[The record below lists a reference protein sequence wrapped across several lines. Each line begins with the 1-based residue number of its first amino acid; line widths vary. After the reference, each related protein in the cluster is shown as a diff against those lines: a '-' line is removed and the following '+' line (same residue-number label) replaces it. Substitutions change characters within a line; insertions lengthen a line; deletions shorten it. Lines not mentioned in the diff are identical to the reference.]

1 MNMNKI
7 LVASCFY
14 ELPIKIEQHLK
25 KMGLSAELTVAQSAD
40 EVLHALSEVH
50 YDGLFS
56 EYAINDIDIWKLS
69 ALVQSSRFND
79 YAVPL
84 YLVQESFETEI
95 PLILSNEYQFN
106 VIALEQLPEVLKK
119 PSIPDDFKP
128 TLLVIEDEPD
138 AANIAFHALE
148 GSYIIDIVRDG
159 QAGYQKWLEQ
169 RHDLILL
176 DLMLPGL
183 SGDQV
188 LAKIL
193 AVDSDQSVIVV
204 TAFSDIENHKKLMIN
219 GANEFLAKPYTLLD
233 LRRLCQFVCS
243 RAKLVSEIHYRE
255 DKLKQLSHQFWLWDQ
270 CVSKQDS
277 VSSERVRQ
285 RIQSIIPVIPPG
297 DDEQLE
303 LLQSVAL
310 R

>member
-1 MNMNKI
+1 MKKI
-7 LVASCFY
+7 LVASCFN
-14 ELPIKIEQHLK
+14 ELPIKIERHLNK
-25 KMGLSAELTVAQSAD
+25 TGLSVELTVVQSAD
-40 EVLHALSEVH
+40 EVLQALSEIH

-69 ALVQSSRFND
+69 TLVQSSRFND
-79 YAVPL
+79 YAIPL
-84 YLVQESFETEI
+84 YLIQESCETEI
-95 PLILSNEYQFN
+95 PLILSNEYQFK
-106 VIALEQLPEVLKK
+106 VIVLDQLVEVLKK
-119 PSIPDDFKP
+119 PSSPDDFKP

-148 GSYIIDIVRDG
+148 GNYVIDLVRDG
-159 QAGYQKWLEQ
+159 QTGYEKWFEQ

-193 AVDSDQSVIVV
+193 AVDSDQPIIVV
-204 TAFSDIENHKKLMIN
+204 TAFSDIENHKKLVIN
-219 GANEFLAKPYTLLD
+219 GASEFLAKPYTLMD
-233 LRRLCQFVCS
+233 LRRLCQLVCS

-255 DKLKQLSHQFWLWDQ
+255 DKLKHLSHQFWLWDH
-270 CVSKQDS
+270 CISKNDP
-277 VSSERVRQ
+277 VNSERVMQ
-285 RIQSIIPVIPPG
+285 RIQSIISVIPPG
-297 DDEQLE
+297 DDEQFE

>member
-1 MNMNKI
+1 MKKI

-14 ELPIKIEQHLK
+14 ELPVKIERHLK
-25 KMGLSAELTVAQSAD
+25 TMGLSVELTVVQSAD
-40 EVLHALSEVH
+40 EVLRALSDVH

-69 ALVQSSRFND
+69 TLVQSSRFND
-79 YAVPL
+79 YTIPL
-84 YLVQESFETEI
+84 YLIQESSETDI
-95 PLILSNEYQFN
+95 PLILSNEYQFK
-106 VIALEQLPEVLKK
+106 VIVLDQLVEVLKK
-119 PSIPDDFKP
+119 PSSPDDFKP

-148 GSYIIDIVRDG
+148 GNYVIDLARDG
-159 QAGYQKWLEQ
+159 QTGYEKWFEQ

-193 AVDSDQSVIVV
+193 AVDSNQPVIVV

-219 GANEFLAKPYTLLD
+219 GASEFLAKPYTLMD
-233 LRRLCQFVCS
+233 LRRLCQLVCS

-255 DKLKQLSHQFWLWDQ
+255 DKLKQLSHQIWLWDQ
-270 CVSKQDS
+270 CISKNDP
-277 VSSERVRQ
+277 VNSERVMQ